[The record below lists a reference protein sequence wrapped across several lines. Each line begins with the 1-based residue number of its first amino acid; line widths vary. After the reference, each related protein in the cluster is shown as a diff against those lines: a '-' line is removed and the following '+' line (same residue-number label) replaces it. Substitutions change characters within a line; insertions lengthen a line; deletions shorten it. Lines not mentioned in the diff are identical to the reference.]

1 MAKITE
7 YPSATRFDSG
17 DVLLKD
23 GTKGTKTITAANAAV
38 EFAGLVSAM
47 NHRNTY
53 RGKNLGTS
61 VTSAQKTAIQNGTF
75 DDLFIGDYWVI
86 NGKNWRIADIDYFYN
101 CGDTALTKHHL
112 VIVPDGSLYSAQ
124 MNETNTTEGGYTG
137 SKMYT
142 ENLEDAKTAFTN
154 AFGDMILTHRENLTN
169 AVTDGR
175 PSATAWF
182 DSTVE
187 LMNEIMVY
195 GTTIFTPHSDGS
207 KVPSL
212 HTVGK
217 QQLALFQ
224 MDITKINQ
232 RAAFWLRDVVSSPYF
247 ASVNGNG
254 NAAFTDASGSRG
266 VRPYAPIG

>member
-1 MAKITE
+1 
-7 YPSATRFDSG
+7 
-17 DVLLKD
+17 
-23 GTKGTKTITAANAAV
+23 
-38 EFAGLVSAM
+38 M

-61 VTSAQKTAIQNGTF
+61 ITSAQKTAIQNGTF

-154 AFGDMILTHRENLTN
+154 AFGDMILTHREYLTN
-169 AVTDGR
+169 AVTDGK
-175 PSATAWF
+175 PSAAGWF
-182 DSTVE
+182 NSTVE

-195 GTTIFTPHSDGS
+195 GTTIFTPTSDGTTI
-207 KVPSL
+207 PRL
-212 HTVGK
+212 YTANK

-224 MDITKINQ
+224 MDVTKINQ
-232 RAAFWLRDVVSSPYF
+232 RATIWLRDVVSSTLF
-247 ASVNGNG
+247 ALVLAGGVAGCSS
-254 NAAFTDASGSRG
+254 ASNSYG
-266 VRPYAPIG
+266 VRPYAIVG